1 MRSVERIAVIA
12 QLRPGSEERAKSLLA
27 AGPPFEPATLGL
39 TSHDVYLAHGA
50 VVFAF
55 EGRDVER
62 LVSEL
67 LNDPSASGSFSA
79 WGPLLAGPPTIALP
93 AYHWPDASS

>member
-1 MRSVERIAVIA
+1 VQRIAVLA
-12 QLRPGSEERAKSLLA
+12 ELRPDCEQQAQRLLA
-27 AGPPFEPATLGL
+27 DGPPFDPGQLGL

-55 EGRDVER
+55 EGPDVER

-67 LNDPSASGSFSA
+67 VNDPAASGSFSA
-79 WGPLLAGPPTIALP
+79 WGPLLAGPPTIARP
-93 AYHWPDASS
+93 AYHWPEASS